1 MEDKLEDKLFEFK
14 LLTGKKEVFSSSAR
28 FVALPG
34 ENGEFGVLNNH
45 LNLIS
50 TLTFGLV
57 KIKKQIMNAID
68 LVDSIKNE
76 DDFDEMY
83 CISEGGIAHF
93 FEDKL
98 VVAVDYAMKVF
109 GDDNDQSEEVVYK
122 KTNLNK
128 EEQDF
133 YNLSQEYM
141 NKINT
146 SKTK

>member
-1 MEDKLEDKLFEFK
+1 MEDKLFEFK
-14 LLTGKKEVFSSSAR
+14 LLTSKSEAFSSYAR
-28 FVALPG
+28 YVILPG
-34 ENGEFGVLNNH
+34 ENGEFGILNNH

-50 TLTFGLV
+50 NLTFGLV
-57 KIKKQIMNAID
+57 KIKKQIMNTID

-83 CISEGGIAHF
+83 FISEGGIAHF

-98 VVAVDYAMKVF
+98 VVTVDYAIKVF
-109 GDDNDQSEEVVYK
+109 GEDNKDESEEVVYK
-122 KTNLNK
+122 KTNLNN

-146 SKTK
+146 NKFK

>member
-1 MEDKLEDKLFEFK
+1 MEDKLFEFK
-14 LLTGKKEVFSSSAR
+14 LLTGKREAFSSLVR
-28 FVALPG
+28 LVILPG
-34 ENGEFGVLNNH
+34 ENGEFGVLSNH

-50 TLTFGLV
+50 NLTFGLV
-57 KIKKQIMNAID
+57 KIKKPIMSAID

-76 DDFDEMY
+76 NENDFDEMY

-98 VVAVDYAMKVF
+98 VVTVDYAIKVF
-109 GDDNDQSEEVVYK
+109 SDDNKGESEEMAYK
-122 KTNLNK
+122 KTNLNN

-141 NKINT
+141 SKININ
-146 SKTK
+146 KFK